1 MRREERKA
9 LRVRGWITGMGRT
22 RHECF
27 VQDISMGGAKIVI
40 ERGHPPDEF
49 ELYFSPHGPNSRKC
63 KVRWRKKNAVGVA
76 FIRET
81 PAEAFNSGMP
91 RSLPVS

>member
-1 MRREERKA
+1 MRREERKS

-63 KVRWRKKNAVGVA
+63 KVRWRKKDAVGVA
-76 FIRET
+76 FVRKSPVEV
-81 PAEAFNSGMP
+81 FNSGMP
-91 RSLPVS
+91 RSPG